1 MKTKIL
7 MTNRKYPYK
16 NPMINYI
23 QVAFDQL
30 VKIFPKRKSTNT
42 LSKTSKILFVKPD
55 HLGDC
60 VLMLETIK
68 NIIKTYPNT
77 EFLLS
82 PQGIELFRSTVFHN
96 KTYSIRHFMHNREQK
111 FMKKIFFFIYDY
123 FKLIMK
129 LKKNKYDFI
138 FLMRSEPGNLITLSY
153 FLGSKKLVGSEAGGL
168 SALLDI
174 IVRKPKSSDHE
185 SDNQRKIIHSVFPS
199 MSNDL
204 SFSKIWKID
213 YNTNK
218 NKITLIMPNS
228 GDRSIEIPSSYWV
241 NEISREAHHHIIIAG
256 DQDNRKLFDNFSAVH
271 PSVENLSKKLSIEKL
286 IQLIHESEMV
296 YCLDS
301 FGAHFAA
308 LMGKKTKVFSKNLP
322 TLKRWAAHGKNV
334 EYIFHD

>member
-1 MKTKIL
+1 MKTKSL

-16 NPMINYI
+16 NPMVNYI
-23 QVAFDQL
+23 QVAFDQV
-30 VKIFPKRKSTNT
+30 VKIFPKRKSINT
-42 LSKTSKILFVKPD
+42 LSQTSKILFVKPD

-68 NIIKTYPNT
+68 DIIKTYPNT

-82 PQGIELFRSTVFHN
+82 PQGIELFRSTIFNN
-96 KTYSIRHFMHNREQK
+96 KAYSIRHFMHNREQK
-111 FMKKIFFFIYDY
+111 FIKKLYFFIYDY
-123 FKLIMK
+123 FKLIIK
-129 LKKNKYDFI
+129 LKINKYDFI

-168 SALLDI
+168 PALLDI
-174 IVRKPKSSDHE
+174 IVEKPKLSNHE
-185 SDNQRKIIHSVFPS
+185 SENQRKIIHSVFPS

-213 YNTNK
+213 YNTHKK
-218 NKITLIMPNS
+218 NITLIMPNS
-228 GDRSIEIPSSYWV
+228 GDRTIEIPSSYWI
-241 NEISREAHHHIIIAG
+241 NEILRESHHHIIITG
-256 DQDNRKLFDNFSAVH
+256 DQDNRKIFDNFLAVH
-271 PSVENLSKKLSIEKL
+271 PSVENLSKKLSIENL
-286 IQLIHESEMV
+286 IQLIYESEMI

-301 FGAHFAA
+301 FGSHFAA

-322 TLKRWAAHGKNV
+322 TLKRWAAQGKNV